1 MHANR
6 NKGAIKKVEKGM
18 MKANRIRNTFAV
30 LAVVLTT
37 FMITTVFS
45 LGINYMQ
52 NMELS
57 GVRTAGSNADVTL
70 NAPTGE
76 QEQQIRALD
85 YVKTIGTRYMIGSAV
100 RTNSEGRESSIAI
113 QYYDETEWEQH
124 FKEAIS
130 NINGSYPT
138 QENEIM
144 LSEDALEQLGIT
156 KPTLQMEIPLSYYD
170 KDGEQ
175 QKTFS
180 LSGWFRSYTGAGMAF
195 VSESYCANA
204 GYTLQENGTLS
215 LTLNDMPGDF
225 YQIQKDVS
233 LNDNQ
238 YFNGSVSMSSSNGSV
253 IAMVILLV
261 LFIVGS
267 GYLLIYNVLYIS
279 ISKDTRFYGLMK
291 TIGTTQA
298 QIKTLVKKQTL
309 KFACIGIPV
318 GIVLAAA
325 VSIGAVFFMEN
336 TSALML
342 FVICAFGIL
351 CGLLF
356 LLDFLHN
363 RYHDDLLEQI
373 TLLIEALVE
382 QQERIVFPENE
393 DTLTARLQHQLL
405 KLRNILTAQNQMLAQ
420 EKEQIK
426 TLISDIS
433 HQIKTPVAA
442 ANTFA
447 QLLDDKELSD
457 EERGEYIATLQ
468 TSLEKLTF
476 LTNSLIKMSRLESGM
491 ISLKPEKNSLNDIIL
506 QAVKTVYAKAKE
518 KNITITFDCEQ
529 NFEAVLDFN
538 WTAEAITNVLD
549 NAVKYTPN
557 GGIVGLEITEY
568 PSYLRLDISDN
579 GIGIPEEEQAK
590 IFGRFYRG
598 KYSAGIDGVG
608 IGLYLTRDII
618 QKQHG
623 YIKVRSD
630 KNGSSFSVF
639 VRKNAAD

>member
-1 MHANR
+1 MHFGVYRKLILIA
-6 NKGAIKKVEKGM
+6 G
-18 MKANRIRNTFAV
+18 
-30 LAVVLTT
+30 
-37 FMITTVFS
+37 TV
-45 LGINYMQ
+45 I
-52 NMELS
+52 
-57 GVRTAGSNADVTL
+57 
-70 NAPTGE
+70 
-76 QEQQIRALD
+76 
-85 YVKTIGTRYMIGSAV
+85 
-100 RTNSEGRESSIAI
+100 
-113 QYYDETEWEQH
+113 
-124 FKEAIS
+124 
-130 NINGSYPT
+130 
-138 QENEIM
+138 
-144 LSEDALEQLGIT
+144 
-156 KPTLQMEIPLSYYD
+156 
-170 KDGEQ
+170 
-175 QKTFS
+175 
-180 LSGWFRSYTGAGMAF
+180 
-195 VSESYCANA
+195 
-204 GYTLQENGTLS
+204 
-215 LTLNDMPGDF
+215 
-225 YQIQKDVS
+225 
-233 LNDNQ
+233 
-238 YFNGSVSMSSSNGSV
+238 
-253 IAMVILLV
+253 
-261 LFIVGS
+261 
-267 GYLLIYNVLYIS
+267 
-279 ISKDTRFYGLMK
+279 
-291 TIGTTQA
+291 
-298 QIKTLVKKQTL
+298 
-309 KFACIGIPV
+309 
-318 GIVLAAA
+318 AA

-336 TSALML
+336 TSAFML

-363 RYHDDLLEQI
+363 RYHDDLLQQI

-382 QQERIVFPENE
+382 QQERIVFSENE

-420 EKEQIK
+420 EKEQIE

-433 HQIKTPVAA
+433 HQIKTPVA

-491 ISLKPEKNSLNDIIL
+491 ISLKPEKNNLNDIIL

-518 KNITITFDCEQ
+518 KNITITFDCVQ

-538 WTAEAITNVLD
+538 WTAEAIANVLD

>member
-1 MHANR
+1 MHFGVYRKLILIA
-6 NKGAIKKVEKGM
+6 G
-18 MKANRIRNTFAV
+18 
-30 LAVVLTT
+30 
-37 FMITTVFS
+37 TV
-45 LGINYMQ
+45 I
-52 NMELS
+52 
-57 GVRTAGSNADVTL
+57 
-70 NAPTGE
+70 
-76 QEQQIRALD
+76 
-85 YVKTIGTRYMIGSAV
+85 
-100 RTNSEGRESSIAI
+100 
-113 QYYDETEWEQH
+113 
-124 FKEAIS
+124 
-130 NINGSYPT
+130 
-138 QENEIM
+138 
-144 LSEDALEQLGIT
+144 
-156 KPTLQMEIPLSYYD
+156 
-170 KDGEQ
+170 
-175 QKTFS
+175 
-180 LSGWFRSYTGAGMAF
+180 
-195 VSESYCANA
+195 
-204 GYTLQENGTLS
+204 
-215 LTLNDMPGDF
+215 
-225 YQIQKDVS
+225 
-233 LNDNQ
+233 
-238 YFNGSVSMSSSNGSV
+238 
-253 IAMVILLV
+253 
-261 LFIVGS
+261 
-267 GYLLIYNVLYIS
+267 
-279 ISKDTRFYGLMK
+279 
-291 TIGTTQA
+291 
-298 QIKTLVKKQTL
+298 
-309 KFACIGIPV
+309 
-318 GIVLAAA
+318 AA

-336 TSALML
+336 TSAFML

-491 ISLKPEKNSLNDIIL
+491 ISLKPEKNNLNDIIL

-529 NFEAVLDFN
+529 NFKAVLDFN

>member
-1 MHANR
+1 MHFGVYRKLILIA
-6 NKGAIKKVEKGM
+6 G
-18 MKANRIRNTFAV
+18 
-30 LAVVLTT
+30 
-37 FMITTVFS
+37 TV
-45 LGINYMQ
+45 I
-52 NMELS
+52 
-57 GVRTAGSNADVTL
+57 
-70 NAPTGE
+70 
-76 QEQQIRALD
+76 
-85 YVKTIGTRYMIGSAV
+85 
-100 RTNSEGRESSIAI
+100 
-113 QYYDETEWEQH
+113 
-124 FKEAIS
+124 
-130 NINGSYPT
+130 
-138 QENEIM
+138 
-144 LSEDALEQLGIT
+144 
-156 KPTLQMEIPLSYYD
+156 
-170 KDGEQ
+170 
-175 QKTFS
+175 
-180 LSGWFRSYTGAGMAF
+180 
-195 VSESYCANA
+195 
-204 GYTLQENGTLS
+204 
-215 LTLNDMPGDF
+215 
-225 YQIQKDVS
+225 
-233 LNDNQ
+233 
-238 YFNGSVSMSSSNGSV
+238 
-253 IAMVILLV
+253 
-261 LFIVGS
+261 
-267 GYLLIYNVLYIS
+267 
-279 ISKDTRFYGLMK
+279 
-291 TIGTTQA
+291 
-298 QIKTLVKKQTL
+298 
-309 KFACIGIPV
+309 
-318 GIVLAAA
+318 AA

-336 TSALML
+336 TSAFML

-363 RYHDDLLEQI
+363 RYHDDLLRQI

-382 QQERIVFPENE
+382 QQERIVFSENE

-442 ANTFA
+442 NTFA

-476 LTNSLIKMSRLESGM
+476 LTNSMIKMSRLESGM
-491 ISLKPEKNSLNDIIL
+491 ISLKPEKNNLNDIIL

-518 KNITITFDCEQ
+518 KNITITFDCVQ

-538 WTAEAITNVLD
+538 WTAEAIANVLD
-549 NAVKYTPN
+549 NAVKYTPS